1 MKNKYRLSASHYDR
15 ESKDEQIEPRKVYY
29 IAVEGNQTEKEYFE
43 GISRY
48 RQELGINALV
58 DVTVL
63 NRSKKDGRSAPDQVV
78 ELLEEYLMLRDAN
91 DDLSDDIPESIKN
104 TYTPEFIRQYLNDP
118 NSISEKERHRFTN
131 ELRKF
136 GYDINYRQYLK
147 KYSNDTDEFCIM
159 MDRDMLTHS
168 EQDMKDIIEHCRNAE
183 HPYHC
188 FIANPCFEFWL
199 LLHLSD
205 VQTEYADRLALIHDN
220 PKVSAHHTFVSRE
233 VSQKAHHG
241 KSNIKFKYN
250 YLPHVQDAVSRAKA
264 FASTEDELI
273 NNIGCNVW
281 KLIESMQRS

>member
-1 MKNKYRLSASHYDR
+1 MAGDKTLHRYDR
-15 ESKDEQIEPRKVYY
+15 TESDCLKRCPLPPPSVRR
-29 IAVEGNQTEKEYFE
+29 QTH
-43 GISRY
+43 RC
-48 RQELGINALV
+48 
-58 DVTVL
+58 
-63 NRSKKDGRSAPDQVV
+63 P
-78 ELLEEYLMLRDAN
+78 
-91 DDLSDDIPESIKN
+91 LSGAKC
-104 TYTPEFIRQYLNDP
+104 
-118 NSISEKERHRFTN
+118 
-131 ELRKF
+131 
-136 GYDINYRQYLK
+136 
-147 KYSNDTDEFCIM
+147 SNDTDEFCIM
-159 MDRDMLTHS
+159 IDRDMLTHS
-168 EQDMKDIIEHCRNAE
+168 EQDMKDSIEHCRNAE

-220 PKVSAHHTFVSRE
+220 LKVSAHHTFVSRE